1 MGMPKEGGNKPSD
14 LGLSDFKVL
23 SEHKGV
29 GPRVQKTQEPKPQ
42 PPDPG
47 LAAYSRLF
55 KAPRGSA
62 IFENPI
68 QVPRPLPQNSGEQR
82 GEAEPSP
89 PSHAEQQDRERLGKP
104 LPDEGEQEIN
114 SMLPSYIRRMD
125 RFDRELISYKLVPD
139 REFLEEMGWDNFAE
153 LSLDLSS
160 SLPKPEDPTPKLDYR
175 SRRESQRLSEHL
187 TANEWEKTIVD
198 SLEAQGSHHLIP
210 QFTQDMQ
217 EYREAV
223 KDIVEMWRQRGLL

>member
-1 MGMPKEGGNKPSD
+1 MGTPEGRPHNIDVYSLNPPLAKREPGWGVKKPEVPTQQPATPSHGLTKFYRREKERHSG
-14 LGLSDFKVL
+14 VL
-23 SEHKGV
+23 
-29 GPRVQKTQEPKPQ
+29 
-42 PPDPG
+42 
-47 LAAYSRLF
+47 
-55 KAPRGSA
+55 
-62 IFENPI
+62 ENPI
-68 QVPRPLPQNSGEQR
+68 RVPRPLPRNPSEQR
-82 GEAEPSP
+82 GEAEPAQ

-104 LPDEGEQEIN
+104 PPDEGEQEIN

-160 SLPKPEDPTPKLDYR
+160 SLPKPEDPTPK
-175 SRRESQRLSEHL
+175 RESQRLSEHL